1 MLKPTKF
8 LSIALAAAGI
18 AALAA
23 QPAAAADFYADKQMK
38 ITIGF
43 SLGGTYGKYAHL
55 FAEHMQRHIPGNPN
69 IIVESRRGAG
79 GIVAMNYAANIMP
92 KDGLNMFVPLDSGV
106 LAQLIFADK
115 VKFDMSKFISLGSAN
130 QTNVIVVLR
139 SNTGV
144 KKWSDLK
151 TKQVVMGSTGRGST
165 GFLIPKLVNAMLGTK
180 MKVISGYKGSGPT
193 GLAVEQGEVNGAAFN
208 WLFWKSKY
216 DRWFQGDSPYAR
228 AILQVGH
235 FNDPDLPDVPMLGDL
250 VTAEYKPIVN
260 FVGLLGLI
268 GRGLAVPEGTPADRV
283 KILRTAFD
291 KMIVDP
297 VFVADVKK
305 RKLRV
310 IAAKGVEIDKVI
322 ADAVA
327 GAKPDIVAAARN
339 MIAGN

>member
-1 MLKPTKF
+1 MLRSTKF
-8 LSIALAAAGI
+8 LSVALAAAGI
-18 AALAA
+18 TALAV
-23 QPAAAADFYADKQMK
+23 QPAASADFYAGKQMK

-43 SLGGTYGKYAHL
+43 GFGGTYGKYSRL
-55 FAEHMQRHIPGNPN
+55 FADHMSKHIPGNPT
-69 IIVESRRGAG
+69 IVVESRPGAG
-79 GIVAMNYAANIMP
+79 GIKAMNFAGKVMRN
-92 KDGLNMFVPLDSGV
+92 DGLNMFVPLDSGV

-115 VKFDMSKFISLGSAN
+115 VKYDMSKFISLGSAN

-139 SNTGV
+139 SNSGIS
-144 KKWSDLK
+144 KWSQLK
-151 TKQVVMGSTGRGST
+151 TKEVVMGSTGRGST
-165 GFLIPKLVNAMLGTK
+165 GFMIPKFVNAMLDTK
-180 MKVISGYKGSGPT
+180 MKVISGYKGSSKT

-216 DRWFQGDSPYAR
+216 DRWFQGDNPHAR

-250 VTAEYKPIVN
+250 VSAEHKPIVT

-283 KILRTAFD
+283 KILRAAFD

-310 IAAKGVEIDKVI
+310 IAASGPEIDKVI

-327 GAKPDIVAAARN
+327 GAKPEVVAAARK
-339 MIAGN
+339 MISGN